1 NGCGGDL
8 PSGGIRSDDK
18 CACVDGVAGRSAVGA
33 VAGNEQLSAR
43 GRDGR
48 AEERAGKCG
57 PQLLPQLAAGRETV
71 QSIALVPCPERAIRR
86 PCEPAGLTELA
97 RTIAAPPE
105 TSRSSPDLPA
115 CSLARRRWRPHEDG
129 DLRYARIEQDQRVAP
144 EQEVVG

>member
-1 NGCGGDL
+1 
-8 PSGGIRSDDK
+8 
-18 CACVDGVAGRSAVGA
+18 
-33 VAGNEQLSAR
+33 
-43 GRDGR
+43 
-48 AEERAGKCG
+48 
-57 PQLLPQLAAGRETV
+57 TV

-144 EQEVVG
+144 EQEVVGGPVVPDHGSPRQTRKLGGCLKLVVRGDAIVGRGVRAAACREEPDQICERH